1 MSRRMD
7 VNGRGRGR
15 QAGLGTAVEEVVS
28 AVSAPGCS
36 SPASNGGGLG
46 SGRWR
51 MVPDGLGTGCKQW
64 TTSNGG
70 SRAGCRRRSS
80 RVYRVGKSVGRAW
93 DGLETESLGSVGFY
107 REGEKRGAGRGR
119 EAVGGRPS
127 SAIDGSGDSYAR
139 GREWGRGEGKTGIC
153 FSVSVVQGGRAA
165 WGGEGWGRA
174 RVSEREREALRRAR
188 LEA

>member
-1 MSRRMD
+1 MD

-28 AVSAPGCS
+28 AVSAPGRS

-107 REGEKRGAGRGR
+107 RERERRGALGEGEKRSVAGHQAPLMAAATVTR
-119 EAVGGRPS
+119 EGESGG
-127 SAIDGSGDSYAR
+127 
-139 GREWGRGEGKTGIC
+139 EEKGKRA
-153 FSVSVVQGGRAA
+153 SVSAFP
-165 WGGEGWGRA
+165 
-174 RVSEREREALRRAR
+174 
-188 LEA
+188 